1 MTARPPLALILVSA
15 DAARLRAA
23 LVLARSEVALGGI
36 ARMFVQGEAVSLLK
50 RPMATEQD
58 DAWRAAG
65 EPTLAALLDE
75 ALEDG
80 VAINLCQSSLAM
92 AGMVASDLDPDIVLT
107 GTIAFLAA
115 AGPDVRLLTL

>member
-1 MTARPPLALILVSA
+1 
-15 DAARLRAA
+15 
-23 LVLARSEVALGGI
+23 
-36 ARMFVQGEAVSLLK
+36 
-50 RPMATEQD
+50 MATEQD